1 MGQVAAAALTL
12 TTALVLALATV
23 SAQAQTYSYSVLY
36 SFMGGTDG
44 AAPQGSLA
52 LDAQNNLYGTT
63 YLGGNPAC
71 NFGCGTVFKLDA
83 TGKETVLYRFTGG
96 ADGAQPFA
104 GVILDAHGNLYGT
117 TFGGGVYGQGTV
129 FKVDTTRN
137 ETVLYSFTGGADG
150 AQPRAGVILDAQD
163 NLYGTASVGGNS
175 LGEGTVFK
183 VDTSGKETVLH
194 TFAGASDGFYPQA
207 GLLLDAQG
215 NLYGTNSMGGQ
226 SCGQHR
232 RLWHGV

>member
-1 MGQVAAAALTL
+1 M
-12 TTALVLALATV
+12 
-23 SAQAQTYSYSVLY
+23 
-36 SFMGGTDG
+36 
-44 AAPQGSLA
+44 
-52 LDAQNNLYGTT
+52 
-63 YLGGNPAC
+63 
-71 NFGCGTVFKLDA
+71 FKLDA

-150 AQPRAGVILDAQD
+150 AQPRAGVILDAED

-183 VDTSGKETVLH
+183 VDTSGKEQPRSTPSLGH
-194 TFAGASDGFYPQA
+194 QTDFTPKQACFWMRRATYTALTLWGARVV
-207 GLLLDAQG
+207 G
-215 NLYGTNSMGGQ
+215 NTAAYGTVFKVDASATRPC
-226 SCGQHR
+226 STP
-232 RLWHGV
+232 LGVNRAASFPPQV